1 MKKFTPP
8 EKFEPHRLAG
18 GAFAH
23 LNQIFKLNEQT
34 DWPSFNWLNS
44 LVDTQNHQAKPIE
57 FVSDAELQDETRYY
71 EQIIYETGQVP
82 TREQNWHDLFG
93 AMIWSLFPKSK
104 SLLNKR
110 HIDEINEHGLKRRSK
125 HRNALTLFDE
135 CGVIIAM
142 TDEAFSL
149 KLKAHQWQDV
159 FVDSRTRWGHDI
171 KPFIFGH
178 ANYEMLTKPFI
189 GLTGKVLCVV
199 VDECFFS
206 LDLTNQYD
214 ALDACLV
221 DMIQNEGVLDDNSAL
236 SPLPLLGVPTWCDDN
251 QDPEYYNNTDYFRP
265 KRRNTHDRS
274 QGATKAL

>member
-8 EKFEPHRLAG
+8 EKFEPHRLVG
-18 GAFAH
+18 GAFGH
-23 LNQIFKLNEQT
+23 LNHIFKLHEQT
-34 DWPSFNWLNS
+34 DWPSFDWLNG
-44 LVDTQNHQAKPIE
+44 LVETQNHQAKAIQ
-57 FVSDAELQDETRYY
+57 FVSDAQLQDETRYY

-93 AMIWSLFPKSK
+93 AMIWSLFPKTK

-110 HIDEINEHGLKRRSK
+110 HIDEINLHGLKQRSK

-135 CGVIIAM
+135 CGVIVAM
-142 TDEAFSL
+142 TDEQISAQ
-149 KLKAHQWQDV
+149 LKAHQWREV
-159 FVDSRTRWGHDI
+159 FVNNRDRWELDI

-178 ANYEMLTKPFI
+178 ANYEMLTQPFI
-189 GLTGKVLCVV
+189 GLTGKALCVV
-199 VDECFFS
+199 VEANFFK
-206 LDLTNQYD
+206 LDLNAQYRT
-214 ALDACLV
+214 LDTLLV
-221 DMIQNEGVLDDNSAL
+221 QMIDLHGVLDDNSAL

-251 QDPEYYNNTDYFRP
+251 KNPEYYNNTDYFRP